1 MLLRRSAT
9 AALLAALLA
18 VAGPAAAQQQPQR
31 PAGPAAA
38 AQVKTLPAPVI
49 GIVDVEAILREASAV
64 KSVRA
69 QLEAISSKMQG
80 DLNKDEDRL
89 RASETEL
96 QQQRALLTPEV
107 FAQKRQEFQRD
118 ALAFQQRARTARQIV
133 DQGFREAMGRIER
146 VLLDEVSK
154 LAEERGINLVLRRNQ
169 VAVAREEYDIS
180 DAALER
186 LNKRQA
192 DVKLSLEQGQR
203 PGTEQGQPQ
212 QGQPKRQQPQ
222 QPQQPQQQQPRR

>member
-9 AALLAALLA
+9 AAVFAALIA
-18 VAGPAAAQQQPQR
+18 VAGPAVAQQQQPQR
-31 PAGPAAA
+31 PAAAA
-38 AQVKTLPAPVI
+38 PGKALPAPVI
-49 GIVDVEAILREASAV
+49 GIVDVEAIMREASAV
-64 KSVRA
+64 KSVRT

-89 RASETEL
+89 RARETEL

-133 DQGFREAMGRIER
+133 DQGFREAMGRIEL

-180 DAALER
+180 AAALER
-186 LNKRQA
+186 LNKRQP

-203 PGTEQGQPQ
+203 PGTEQGTRQQGQPQ
-212 QGQPKRQQPQ
+212 QGQPQRQQQPQ
-222 QPQQPQQQQPRR
+222 R

>member
-9 AALLAALLA
+9 AALLAALIA
-18 VAGPAAAQQQPQR
+18 AAGPAAAQQQPQR

-38 AQVKTLPAPVI
+38 QGKTLPAPVI

-89 RASETEL
+89 RARETEL

-133 DQGFREAMGRIER
+133 DQGFREAMGRIEL

-186 LNKRQA
+186 LNKRQP

-212 QGQPKRQQPQ
+212 QGQPQR
-222 QPQQPQQQQPRR
+222 QQPQQQQPRR